1 MHATHGPRHIILVMV
16 ILLAGA
22 FAWHSDATRPA
33 AKTTPSTM
41 VTVDIRRVFDNL
53 EEWAH
58 LSSQL
63 QSLAEDLEEERIARR
78 QRLTN
83 LEREVE
89 MYEMGSE
96 MRQEILQ
103 QRQLQALEY
112 ESFVDYSTYKIQ
124 RRKVRDFR
132 DLYERVTASA
142 GDLARANN
150 YDIVFVDDGAGDIAE
165 VQDENVMQE
174 LLLRRVLWADGEL
187 DITDMLIEH
196 MNAAFDE
203 TAVR

>member
-1 MHATHGPRHIILVMV
+1 
-16 ILLAGA
+16 
-22 FAWHSDATRPA
+22 
-33 AKTTPSTM
+33 
-41 VTVDIRRVFDNL
+41 
-53 EEWAH
+53 
-58 LSSQL
+58 
-63 QSLAEDLEEERIARR
+63 
-78 QRLTN
+78 
-83 LEREVE
+83 
-89 MYEMGSE
+89 

-124 RRKVRDFR
+124 RQKVRDFR

-174 LLLRRVLWADGEL
+174 LLLRRVLWAGGEL

-203 TAVR
+203 VAVR